1 MDFPALCGSVSAS
14 HCPWRPRTPGKQAD
28 LALIRRWADRCP
40 VGPSFNEKP
49 RWTSVFTATKHEPQ
63 DAKRK
68 AEKGDASRLG
78 YCCGGYW
85 RIEVNTP
92 IAGNVADASVVVR
105 SAATNAGPRS
115 SECGRREARSRND
128 SRDVEPQR
136 VRTGIAGTRRR
147 RTDHVRHT
155 SR

>member
-1 MDFPALCGSVSAS
+1 MEHPCLMWQCQCVAPPV
-14 HCPWRPRTPGKQAD
+14 AD
-28 LALIRRWADRCP
+28 RGRRESKPILRRIRRWADRCP

-78 YCCGGYW
+78 YCRGGYW
-85 RIEVNTP
+85 RIQVNTP

-105 SAATNAGPRS
+105 SAATDRGPRS
-115 SECGRREARSRND
+115 SECSRQESRSRND
-128 SRDVEPQR
+128 SR
-136 VRTGIAGTRRR
+136 
-147 RTDHVRHT
+147 
-155 SR
+155 